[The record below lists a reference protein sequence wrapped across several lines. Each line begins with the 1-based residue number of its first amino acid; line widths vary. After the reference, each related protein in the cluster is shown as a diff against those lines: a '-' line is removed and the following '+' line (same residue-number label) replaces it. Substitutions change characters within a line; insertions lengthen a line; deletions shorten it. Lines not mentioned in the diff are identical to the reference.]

1 MGLGFEGTKGEK
13 GHKGERGPPGPPLP
27 NSLRFDN
34 NNTTVG
40 PPGVPGEKGNAVDI
54 QFYLVL

>member
-1 MGLGFEGTKGEK
+1 MGLGFEGVKGEK
-13 GHKGERGPPGPPLP
+13 GHKGERGPPGPPVP

-40 PPGVPGEKGNAVDI
+40 PTGEPGEKGNAVDI
-54 QFYLVL
+54 

>member
-13 GHKGERGPPGPPLP
+13 GHKGERGPPGPPVP
-27 NSLRFDN
+27 TFRFDN

-40 PPGVPGEKGNAVDI
+40 PTGEPGQKGNAVDI
-54 QFYLVL
+54 KFYLV